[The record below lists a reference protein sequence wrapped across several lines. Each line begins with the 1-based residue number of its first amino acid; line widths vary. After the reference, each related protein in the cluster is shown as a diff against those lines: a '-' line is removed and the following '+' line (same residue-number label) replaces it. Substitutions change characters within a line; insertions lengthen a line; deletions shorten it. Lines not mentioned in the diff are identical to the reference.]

1 MYDIFIQRRIFRS
14 GLTTALLKTS
24 DLVSDVFI
32 VTVISGTSEM
42 NTVSV
47 AKLVLGPSRRTCTD
61 QLQPIA

>member
-1 MYDIFIQRRIFRS
+1 MYDILIQRRFFRS

-24 DLVSDVFI
+24 GTTDLVSDVFI

-47 AKLVLGPSRRTCTD
+47 AKLVLGPSLRT
-61 QLQPIA
+61 